1 MSKIELRVN
10 GATIDAT
17 GVDPHKSLLH
27 FLRERGLTGTKEG
40 CAEGECG
47 ACAVVQVRRSTNGGV
62 RFVPI
67 NSCLVLTPAM
77 AGQELI
83 TVEGVASSSA
93 SEDGLHPVQE
103 AMIKEGGSQCG
114 YCTPGF
120 IMSLFAEYYRDGR
133 NAGDYDPEAIGGN
146 LCRCTGYRPIR
157 EALVSL
163 RVPSSD
169 DANAK
174 RLNEAAPAL
183 EPLVVEGDVTFDRP
197 GDLSG
202 VFAALK
208 KNPGAK
214 IVAGGT
220 DLVVGINQME
230 HRHAG
235 FVSLDGVDELRHIDD
250 GEDAIVIGAGVPLSE
265 VESHFHGHSE
275 LPIFDELFVL
285 FSSRLIRNRATLGGN
300 LVNASPIGD
309 SPPVLLALDA
319 ELELASANG
328 KRRVALSE
336 FFTAYKKT
344 LLQEGEL
351 VSAVVIPKPFPTI
364 SRFYKVSKRVMDDIS
379 TVAAGF
385 GLWLDGD
392 TITKARLAYG
402 GVAATPVRAKDAEAA
417 LIGKTLAPHA
427 SVLAALAGAFTP
439 MDDHRG
445 SARYRQQMVPSL
457 FEKFCSEQ
465 TQAEAAE

>member
-10 GATIDAT
+10 GAPIDAT

-47 ACAVVQVRRSTNGGV
+47 ACAVVQVRRSTNGDV

-83 TVEGVASSSA
+83 TVEGVASSSEG
-93 SEDGLHPVQE
+93 EDGLHPVQE

-120 IMSLFAEYYRDGR
+120 IMSLFAEYYRNGR
-133 NAGDYDPEAIGGN
+133 NQGDYDPEAIGGN

-163 RVPSSD
+163 RVPSNG

-174 RLNEAAPAL
+174 RLGEEAPAL
-183 EPLVVEGDVTFDRP
+183 EDLEVEGDVSFARP
-197 GDLSG
+197 SSLDG

-235 FVSLDGVDELRHIDD
+235 FVSLDGVDELRHINED
-250 GEDAIVIGAGVPLSE
+250 EDAIVIGAGVPLSE
-265 VESHFHGHSE
+265 VELHFHGNAE

-309 SPPVLLALDA
+309 SPPALLALDA
-319 ELELASANG
+319 ELELASAEG
-328 KRRVALSE
+328 KRRIALSE
-336 FFTAYKKT
+336 FFTAYRKT
-344 LLQEGEL
+344 VLKEGEL
-351 VSAVVIPKPFPTI
+351 VSAVVIPKPLPTI

-417 LIGKTLAPHA
+417 LVGKTLTPHA
-427 SVLAALAGAFTP
+427 DVLEALTGAFTP

-445 SARYRQQMVPSL
+445 TARYRAQMVPRL
-457 FEKFCSEQ
+457 FEKLCAEQ
-465 TQAEAAE
+465 SLEAAE

>member
-10 GATIDAT
+10 GASIDAT

-47 ACAVVQVRRSTNGGV
+47 ACAVVQVRRDTAGGV
-62 RFVPI
+62 RYVPI

-83 TVEGVASSSA
+83 TVEGVAA
-93 SEDGLHPVQE
+93 SRGGEGLHPVQD

-133 NAGDYDPEAIGGN
+133 KEGDYDPEAIGGN

-157 EALVSL
+157 DALVSL

-169 DANAK
+169 DQNAK
-174 RLNEAAPAL
+174 RLKEDAPSLAPV
-183 EPLVVEGDVTFDRP
+183 EIEGDVSFARP
-197 GDLSG
+197 TDLAG
-202 VFAALK
+202 VFTALK
-208 KNPGAK
+208 KNPAAK
-214 IVAGGT
+214 IIAGGT

-235 FVSLDGVDELRHIDD
+235 FVSLDGVDEMRHIHD
-250 GEDAIVIGAGVPLSE
+250 GDDAIVIGAGVPLSE
-265 VESHFHGHSE
+265 VEAHFHGHAE

-319 ELELASANG
+319 ELELASATG
-328 KRRVALSE
+328 TRRVLLSE
-336 FFTAYKKT
+336 FFTAYRKT
-344 LLQEGEL
+344 VLQEGEL
-351 VSAVVIPKPFPTI
+351 VSAVVIPKPLPTI
-364 SRFYKVSKRVMDDIS
+364 GRFYKVSKRIMDDIS

-385 GLWLDGD
+385 GLWLEGD

-402 GVAATPVRAKDAEAA
+402 GVAATPVRAKVAEAA
-417 LIGKTLAPHA
+417 LVGQTLAPH
-427 SVLAALAGAFTP
+427 SNVLEALTGAFTP

-445 SARYRQQMVPSL
+445 SARYRQQMVPRL
-457 FEKFCSEQ
+457 FEKLCAEQ
-465 TQAEAAE
+465 NQAEAAE

>member
-47 ACAVVQVRRSTNGGV
+47 ACAVVQVRRSTNGDV

-83 TVEGVASSSA
+83 TVEGVASPSA

-133 NAGDYDPEAIGGN
+133 NQGDYDPEAIGGN

-163 RVPSSD
+163 RVPSGD

-174 RLNEAAPAL
+174 RLGQDAPAL
-183 EPLVVEGDVTFDRP
+183 EDLEVDGDVTFARP
-197 GDLSG
+197 SSLDG
-202 VFAALK
+202 VFAALE
-208 KNPGAK
+208 KNPSAK

-235 FVSLDGVDELRHIDD
+235 FVSLDGVDELRHIRDD
-250 GEDAIVIGAGVPLSE
+250 EDAIVIGAGVPLSE
-265 VESHFHGHSE
+265 VELHFHGNAE

-309 SPPVLLALDA
+309 SPPALLALDA
-319 ELELASANG
+319 ELELASAEG
-328 KRRVALSE
+328 KRRVALSD
-336 FFTAYKKT
+336 FFTAYRKT
-344 LLQEGEL
+344 VLKEGEL
-351 VSAVVIPKPFPTI
+351 VSAVVIPKPLPTI

-385 GLWLDGD
+385 GLWLDGN

-427 SVLAALAGAFTP
+427 DVLAALSGAFTP

-445 SARYRQQMVPSL
+445 SARYRAQMVPRL
-457 FEKFCSEQ
+457 FEKLCAQ
-465 TQAEAAE
+465 QNQAEAAE

>member
-47 ACAVVQVRRSTNGGV
+47 ACAVVQVRRSTNGDV

-133 NAGDYDPEAIGGN
+133 SQGDYDPEAIGGN

-163 RVPSSD
+163 RVPSDD

-174 RLNEAAPAL
+174 RLDQEAPAL
-183 EPLVVEGDVTFDRP
+183 EDLEVEGDVTFARP
-197 GDLSG
+197 SSLGG
-202 VFAALK
+202 VFAALQ

-235 FVSLDGVDELRHIDD
+235 FVSLDGVDELRHINED
-250 GEDAIVIGAGVPLSE
+250 EDAIVIGAGVPLSE
-265 VESHFHGHSE
+265 VELHFHGNAE

-309 SPPVLLALDA
+309 SPPALLALDA
-319 ELELASANG
+319 ELELASAEG
-328 KRRVALSE
+328 KRRIALSE
-336 FFTAYKKT
+336 FFTAYRKT
-344 LLQEGEL
+344 VLKEGEL
-351 VSAVVIPKPFPTI
+351 VSAVVIPKPLPTI

-417 LIGKTLAPHA
+417 LVGKTLTPHA
-427 SVLAALAGAFTP
+427 DVLEALTGAFTP

-445 SARYRQQMVPSL
+445 TARYRAQMVPRL
-457 FEKFCSEQ
+457 FEKLCAEQ
-465 TQAEAAE
+465 SLEAAE